1 MQRWV
6 APIGSV
12 AALALS
18 PVSRWSP
25 STINRDSTMKKIA
38 FFLLWTLL
46 SVSAFAQQAG
56 KYSTDVQVVSVSSVK
71 NTVTLCCSG
80 LGDNKKEALV
90 MAQKSA
96 LYTLLHVGVEGVNN
110 GQPLWAIV
118 DEDYDRRMFEEDRY
132 ATVVA
137 NCQDLGKYTKEN
149 GRVRAEVEATFYLR
163 PLMKAAGV
171 VGANVGTVARTN
183 LPSITIVPFVRQDE
197 NQMEVLEGNSMNRV
211 AASSV
216 EMMFSKRGY
225 LTKNYKTMIQNL
237 QNNDILLQGSQSEA
251 VEKML
256 QNAGTD
262 VKVLVRCNQSVGS
275 TGIVTVTV
283 EMTAVEAFTSTTL
296 ASTKL
301 IGQNRGDSL
310 LVLEQTINAK
320 ANQQQRNS
328 FFQQLQ
334 NAFNAIAINGL
345 EVELNLLID
354 QNVDDFSFEDELDN
368 GAIFKDAFEAWLR
381 QMAVN
386 GNERISMS
394 SEKYLGATLRVPYFD
409 EKGQSYKTSG
419 FHAAL
424 RKQMAELLGD
434 DHLAKIDVMGQKV
447 IVTIQ

>member
-1 MQRWV
+1 
-6 APIGSV
+6 
-12 AALALS
+12 
-18 PVSRWSP
+18 
-25 STINRDSTMKKIA
+25 MKKTA

-71 NTVTLCCSG
+71 NTVTLRCSG

-96 LYTLLHVGVEGVNN
+96 LYTLLHVGVKGVNN

-149 GRVRAEVEATFYLR
+149 GRVRAEVEATFYLQ

-256 QNAGTD
+256 QNAGTCESPGEVQPVCGKHWNCHRD
-262 VKVLVRCNQSVGS
+262 GGDDGCG
-275 TGIVTVTV
+275 GFH
-283 EMTAVEAFTSTTL
+283 EHD
-296 ASTKL
+296 
-301 IGQNRGDSL
+301 IGQHKTDWTEPWR
-310 LVLEQTINAK
+310 LVVGAG
-320 ANQQQRNS
+320 AD
-328 FFQQLQ
+328 
-334 NAFNAIAINGL
+334 
-345 EVELNLLID
+345 D
-354 QNVDDFSFEDELDN
+354 QC
-368 GAIFKDAFEAWLR
+368 
-381 QMAVN
+381 Q
-386 GNERISMS
+386 
-394 SEKYLGATLRVPYFD
+394 
-409 EKGQSYKTSG
+409 GQSAAAQFVLPAVAECFQCHCHQWFGGGTKSG
-419 FHAAL
+419 H
-424 RKQMAELLGD
+424 
-434 DHLAKIDVMGQKV
+434 
-447 IVTIQ
+447 

>member
-1 MQRWV
+1 
-6 APIGSV
+6 
-12 AALALS
+12 
-18 PVSRWSP
+18 
-25 STINRDSTMKKIA
+25 MKKTA

-71 NTVTLCCSG
+71 NTVTLRCSG

-149 GRVRAEVEATFYLR
+149 GRVRAEVEATFYLQ

-320 ANQQQRNS
+320 AN
-328 FFQQLQ
+328 
-334 NAFNAIAINGL
+334 
-345 EVELNLLID
+345 
-354 QNVDDFSFEDELDN
+354 
-368 GAIFKDAFEAWLR
+368 
-381 QMAVN
+381 
-386 GNERISMS
+386 
-394 SEKYLGATLRVPYFD
+394 
-409 EKGQSYKTSG
+409 
-419 FHAAL
+419 
-424 RKQMAELLGD
+424 
-434 DHLAKIDVMGQKV
+434 
-447 IVTIQ
+447 

>member
-1 MQRWV
+1 M
-6 APIGSV
+6 
-12 AALALS
+12 
-18 PVSRWSP
+18 
-25 STINRDSTMKKIA
+25 
-38 FFLLWTLL
+38 
-46 SVSAFAQQAG
+46 
-56 KYSTDVQVVSVSSVK
+56 
-71 NTVTLCCSG
+71 
-80 LGDNKKEALV
+80 
-90 MAQKSA
+90 
-96 LYTLLHVGVEGVNN
+96 
-110 GQPLWAIV
+110 
-118 DEDYDRRMFEEDRY
+118 
-132 ATVVA
+132 
-137 NCQDLGKYTKEN
+137 
-149 GRVRAEVEATFYLR
+149 
-163 PLMKAAGV
+163 

-345 EVELNLLID
+345 EVELNLVID

>member
-1 MQRWV
+1 
-6 APIGSV
+6 
-12 AALALS
+12 
-18 PVSRWSP
+18 
-25 STINRDSTMKKIA
+25 MKKTA
-38 FFLLWTLL
+38 FFLLWALL
-46 SVSAFAQQAG
+46 ASVSAFAQQAD
-56 KYSTDVQVVSVSSVK
+56 KYSSDVQVVSVSTAK
-71 NTVTLCCSG
+71 NTVTLRCSG

-96 LYTLLHVGVEGVNN
+96 LYALLHVGVEGVNN

-118 DEDYDRRMFEEDRY
+118 DEDYDRRMFDEDRY

-137 NCQDLGKYTKEN
+137 SCQDLGKYSKVD
-149 GRVRAEVEATFYLR
+149 GKVRAEVEATFYLQ

-183 LPSITIVPFVRQDE
+183 LPSITIVPFVKQDE
-197 NQMEVLEGNSMNRV
+197 NQMEVLEGNSLNRV
-211 AASSV
+211 AASGV

-262 VKVLVRCNQSVGS
+262 VKVVVRSNQSVGS

-296 ASTKL
+296 ASVKL
-301 IGQNRGDSL
+301 MGQNRGDSL
-310 LVLEQTINAK
+310 LVLEQTLNAK
-320 ANQQQRNS
+320 ANQQKRNS

-345 EVELNLLID
+345 EVEVSMVID

-368 GAIFKDAFEAWLR
+368 GSIFKDAFEAWLR
-381 QMAVN
+381 QVAVN

-419 FHAAL
+419 FHVAL

-434 DHLAKIDVMGQKV
+434 DHVAKIEVMGQKV

>member
-1 MQRWV
+1 
-6 APIGSV
+6 
-12 AALALS
+12 
-18 PVSRWSP
+18 
-25 STINRDSTMKKIA
+25 MKKTA
-38 FFLLWTLL
+38 FVLLWALL
-46 SVSAFAQQAG
+46 ASVSAFAQQAD
-56 KYSTDVQVVSVSSVK
+56 KYSSDVQVVSVSTAK
-71 NTVTLCCSG
+71 NTVTLRCSG

-96 LYTLLHVGVEGVNN
+96 LYALLHVGVEGVNN

-118 DEDYDRRMFEEDRY
+118 DEDYDRRMFDEDRY

-137 NCQDLGKYTKEN
+137 SCQDLGKYSKVD
-149 GRVRAEVEATFYLR
+149 GKVRAEVEATFYLQ

-171 VGANVGTVARTN
+171 VGANVGTVVRTN
-183 LPSITIVPFVRQDE
+183 LPSITIVPFVKQDE
-197 NQMEVLEGNSMNRV
+197 NQMEVLEGNSLNRV
-211 AASSV
+211 AASGV

-262 VKVLVRCNQSVGS
+262 VKVVVRSNQSVGS

-296 ASTKL
+296 ASVKL
-301 IGQNRGDSL
+301 MGQNRGDSL
-310 LVLEQTINAK
+310 LVLEQTLSAK
-320 ANQQQRNS
+320 ANQQKRNS

-345 EVELNLLID
+345 EVEVSMVID

-368 GAIFKDAFEAWLR
+368 GSIFKDAFEAWLR
-381 QMAVN
+381 QVAVN

-434 DHLAKIDVMGQKV
+434 DHVPKIEVMGQKV